1 MYHYLPLSRL
11 RHLAVLLTISFIA
24 AHSLVRAQSPPV
36 TAADIE
42 MLLSVKMADDVIIA
56 RAKRSGQPVDL
67 STDELIRLKKAGASD
82 SLIRQLLTIAP
93 ASNAAPASNSQLTPA
108 AIQST
113 PATQREIGV
122 YYKRGE
128 EWVEL
133 LAEVVN
139 FKSGGALKNLAS
151 AGVLKKDLN
160 GLLVGQHSRN
170 STKTPLEFLI
180 VAPEGIGATE
190 YQFLRL
196 RENKGNR
203 EFRSV
208 TGGILNSQSGAM
220 RDMVPFEGTRVA
232 QRQFQVVL
240 PANLGAGEY
249 GFLPPGGANGGGIVG
264 TPTGGQGKMYTFRL
278 VE

>member
-1 MYHYLPLSRL
+1 MLPKS
-11 RHLAVLLTISFIA
+11 SFTCIVFAIAIA
-24 AHSLVRAQSPPV
+24 AAAQGPDV
-36 TAADIE
+36 TVADIT
-42 MLLSVKMADDVIIA
+42 MLVSAKMSDDVIVA
-56 RAKRSGQPVDL
+56 RAKNSSKPLTL
-67 STDELIRLKKAGASD
+67 STEEMISLKKAGASD
-82 SLIRQLLTIAP
+82 SLIRQLLTIGVAPSSSPATSTSTQNP
-93 ASNAAPASNSQLTPA
+93 ASN
-108 AIQST
+108 
-113 PATQREIGV
+113 QREIGV
-122 YYKRGE
+122 YVKRGD
-128 EWVEL
+128 EWVEV

-151 AGVLKKDLN
+151 AGVVKKDLN
-160 GLLVGQHSRN
+160 GLVVGQHSRN
-170 STKTPLEFLI
+170 SIKTPLEFLI
-180 VAPEGIGATE
+180 VAPEGVGATE
-190 YQFLRL
+190 YQLLRL

-232 QRQFQVVL
+232 PRQFQVLL

-264 TPTGGQGKMYTFRL
+264 TPTGGQGKMFTFRL

>member
-1 MYHYLPLSRL
+1 MSKSLFTRFVF
-11 RHLAVLLTISFIA
+11 AIAIA
-24 AHSLVRAQSPPV
+24 AHAQGPV
-36 TAADIE
+36 VTVADIE
-42 MLLSVKMADDVIIA
+42 MLVSAKMSDDVIIA
-56 RAKRSGQPVDL
+56 RAKRSGKPLDL
-67 STDELIRLKKAGASD
+67 STEEMISLKKAGASD
-82 SLIRQLLTIAP
+82 SLIRQLLTIGASSSSPQTASAP
-93 ASNAAPASNSQLTPA
+93 TQTAAAN
-108 AIQST
+108 
-113 PATQREIGV
+113 QREIGA
-122 YYKRGE
+122 YFKRGD

-139 FKSGGALKNLAS
+139 FKSGGAIKSLAS
-151 AGVLKKDLN
+151 AGIVKKDLN

-170 STKTPLEFLI
+170 SIKTPLEILI
-180 VAPEGIGATE
+180 VAPEGVGATE
-190 YQFLRL
+190 YQLLRL

-220 RDMVPFEGTRVA
+220 RDMVPFEGTRIA
-232 QRQFQVVL
+232 PRQFQVLL

-264 TPTGGQGKMYTFRL
+264 TPTGGQGKMFTFRL

>member
-1 MYHYLPLSRL
+1 M
-11 RHLAVLLTISFIA
+11 
-24 AHSLVRAQSPPV
+24 
-36 TAADIE
+36 
-42 MLLSVKMADDVIIA
+42 
-56 RAKRSGQPVDL
+56 
-67 STDELIRLKKAGASD
+67 IRLKKAGASD
-82 SLIRQLLTIAP
+82 GLIRQLLTISP
-93 ASNAAPASNSQLTPA
+93 VSNAAPASNASPLTPA
-108 AIQST
+108 AIQVT
-113 PATQREIGV
+113 HGTQREIGV

-208 TGGILNSQSGAM
+208 TGGVLNSQSGAM